1 MFLPLLCLCLTSVGV
16 ANAADDVWLNRMAKK
31 GLVVEGMT
39 PSQVTKA
46 RGGPGKRVARDV
58 WQYTAGDCRV
68 VYEVESSASGYEVQH
83 PTPSNCF
90 IERIEFSQ
98 GRVSSVTGH

>member
-1 MFLPLLCLCLTSVGV
+1 MVS
-16 ANAADDVWLNRMAKK
+16 ADDAWLNRMAKQ

-39 PSQVTKA
+39 PAQVTKA

-68 VYEVESSASGYEVQH
+68 VYDVEPSVSGYEVKR
-83 PTPSNCF
+83 PSRSTCF
-90 IERIEFSQ
+90 TERIEFSQ